1 MPPVRFSSVAQ
12 SCLTLC
18 NPMECSA
25 PGLPVHHQLP
35 ELAQNHVHRVG
46 DAIQPSHPLSCP
58 LAFSLSQHHG
68 LFFRL
73 VYLCKFLNI
82 FIGVSLLYSVVLF
95 SAVKQSE
102 SVIHIPPLF
111 WIYFLFQWGT
121 EEEAMWT
128 RNVSRV
134 QLSWYETH
142 SHHFPSI
149 CDLYFFIWDKDFA
162 PQLRKLCIV
171 LAECLYRQWSGSE
184 VAQSS
189 LTLSDPMDCSSPG
202 SSVHGTLQA
211 RIPFPSPRYAVGPN
225 KVSYYHDD
233 YKLNSDLVTLLN

>member
-25 PGLPVHHQLP
+25 PGLPVHQQLP

-68 LFFRL
+68 LFLRL

-111 WIYFLFQWGT
+111 WIYFLFS
-121 EEEAMWT
+121 EA
-128 RNVSRV
+128 
-134 QLSWYETH
+134 
-142 SHHFPSI
+142 
-149 CDLYFFIWDKDFA
+149 
-162 PQLRKLCIV
+162 LRKKPCEQEMCPESSFLGMKHIPTTFLLYVICI
-171 LAECLYRQWSGSE
+171 SSSE
-184 VAQSS
+184 TRI
-189 LTLSDPMDCSSPG
+189 LLLS
-202 SSVHGTLQA
+202 
-211 RIPFPSPRYAVGPN
+211 
-225 KVSYYHDD
+225 
-233 YKLNSDLVTLLN
+233 